1 MPDITTVVLGA
12 STNPARYAFLATQR
26 LQEYGFTA
34 IPIGIKEGKI
44 GEIDIVM
51 GRPDLEN
58 IHTVTLYLNPMRQK
72 EYYDYILGLQP
83 KRIIFNPGT
92 ENSELMELAKQ
103 HNVETIEAC
112 TLVMLSIGN
121 YADTNDTSIKKDEQ
135 A

>member
-26 LQEYGFTA
+26 LQEHGFTA

-44 GEIDIVM
+44 GETDIVV
-51 GRPDLEN
+51 GRPALEN

-72 EYYDYILGLQP
+72 EYYDYILELQP

-92 ENSELMELAKQ
+92 ENNELIELAKT
-103 HNVETIEAC
+103 HNIETIEAC

-121 YADTNDTSIKKDEQ
+121 YANSPVNGKQKEK
-135 A
+135 

>member
-26 LQEYGFTA
+26 LQEHEFPV
-34 IPIGIKEGKI
+34 IPIGIKEGRI
-44 GEIDIVM
+44 GNVDIVV

-58 IHTVTLYLNPMRQK
+58 IHTITLYLNSMRQK

-92 ENSELMELAKQ
+92 ENSELIQLAKE
-103 HNVETIEAC
+103 HNIETIEAC

-121 YADTNDTSIKKDEQ
+121 YDDTSIKKDEQ
-135 A
+135 V